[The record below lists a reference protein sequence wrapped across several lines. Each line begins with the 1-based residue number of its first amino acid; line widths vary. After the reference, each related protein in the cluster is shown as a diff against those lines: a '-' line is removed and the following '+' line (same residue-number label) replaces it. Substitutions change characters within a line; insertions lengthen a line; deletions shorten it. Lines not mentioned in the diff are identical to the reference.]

1 MTLRDLAKTAVKRMT
16 PKQRALYEDILRIR
30 NSFHEPVDVNALVR
44 EVRGGAMEPK
54 AKIVV
59 RRWYADWW
67 EGVIVPTTGPKV
79 MRGAVCN
86 ARENRRLSKHRMILA
101 AKRLSAITG
110 LEVVVEE

>member
-1 MTLRDLAKTAVKRMT
+1 MK
-16 PKQRALYEDILRIR
+16 
-30 NSFHEPVDVNALVR
+30 
-44 EVRGGAMEPK
+44 PK

-86 ARENRRLSKHRMILA
+86 ARGNRRLSKHRMILA
-101 AKRLSAITG
+101 AKRLADITG
-110 LEVVVEE
+110 LPVEVKE